1 MKLKYILLTLAAAVV
16 LASCKKEPE
25 TPKLNVDT
33 LSLSFDVEGGAQ
45 TVGLACNKD
54 WTATASES
62 WITVPSSGS
71 KSTMTTSVTITVA
84 RNTGEDRTGTVTFAI
99 EGRSATINI
108 SQKGIIPEDQL
119 PDNAFQES
127 FSSSQGRFTIDEKSN
142 TAGAAIWQF
151 SSDFKCMKATA
162 YVNGTDHA
170 SESWLISPEID
181 LTWRKTIYLNFD
193 HAAQYF
199 NDLQR
204 QALVKVTADD
214 GKTWN
219 DVKVPNY
226 PPNTDWNFINSG
238 DIDLAAYAGKKIKI
252 AFVYISTA
260 QKAGT
265 WEIKNVKVTRIAA
278 KALDNGDTYK
288 SVPKWMELPA
298 VTGDNQFVIHTVLE
312 NGKYYRNFSLSYNKD
327 AHEAEWVAYPLND
340 WYTSGPRSDSWAYD
354 PFIDSAFQPDLSSGY
369 SASGYDR
376 GHQIPSADRA
386 RSLAF
391 NSQTFY
397 YSNITPQNHEFNGG
411 LWAKLEE
418 KVRKW
423 SSSSTKRENSM
434 VYYIDTLYVVTGCI
448 LPASGGKSVTDKAN
462 KVQVIVPDGYFKA
475 LLKYS
480 SSGTTNGGYMAAG
493 IWLENRN
500 YTEANTDM
508 LLKQK
513 MVSIE
518 ELEKK
523 TGLKFF
529 TNLEEKVSATVA
541 KRIKSEK
548 PQDNKFWFN

>member
-1 MKLKYILLTLAAAVV
+1 MKLKYIFLALAAAVV

-45 TVGLACNKD
+45 TVGLACNYD

-71 KSTMTTSVTITVA
+71 KSTMTMSVTITVA

-99 EGRSATINI
+99 EGRSATVNI

-127 FSSSQGRFTIDEKSN
+127 FSSSQGKFTIDEKSN
-142 TAGAAIWQF
+142 TAGTPIWQF
-151 SSDFKCMKATA
+151 DSRYGMKATA

-193 HAAQYF
+193 HAAQF
-199 NDLQR
+199 FSDLQH

-298 VTGDNQFVIHTVLE
+298 VTGDNDFIIHTVLE
-312 NGKYYRNFSLSYNKD
+312 GDKYYRNYAMSYNRT
-327 AHEAEWVAYPLND
+327 AHEAEWVAYPLCD
-340 WYTSGPRSDSWAYD
+340 WYSRNSSGRTDAWGYD
-354 PFIDSAFQPDLSSGY
+354 PFIQVSLQPNLAKSGY
-369 SASGYDR
+369 FYTNGYDR
-376 GHQIPSADRA
+376 GHQIPSADRL
-386 RSLAF
+386 RSAAF
-391 NSQTFY
+391 NQQTFY
-397 YSNITPQNHEFNGG
+397 YSNMTPQNSNFNQG
-411 LWAKLEE
+411 LWEKLEN
-418 KVRKW
+418 KVRVW
-423 SSSSTKRENSM
+423 SQSSSGT
-434 VYYIDTLYVVTGCI
+434 DTLYVVTGCI
-448 LPASGGKSVTDKAN
+448 LPASGGKTVADNDN
-462 KVQVIVPDGYFKA
+462 KVQVVVPEGYFKA
-475 LLKYS
+475 VLRYDIDGS
-480 SSGTTNGGYMAAG
+480 TMDGYMAAG

>member
-1 MKLKYILLTLAAAVV
+1 MKLKYIFLALAAAAV

-45 TVGLACNKD
+45 TVGLACNYD

-71 KSTMTTSVTITVA
+71 KSTMTMSVTITVA

-99 EGRSATINI
+99 EGRLATVNI

-127 FSSSQGRFTIDEKSN
+127 FSSSQGKFTIDEKSN
-142 TAGAAIWQF
+142 TAGTAIWQF
-151 SSDFKCMKATA
+151 DSRYGMKATA

-193 HAAQYF
+193 HAAQF
-199 NDLQR
+199 FSDLQH

-298 VTGDNQFVIHTVLE
+298 VTGDNDFVIHTVLE
-312 NGKYYRNFSLSYNKD
+312 GDKYYRNYAMSYNRT
-327 AHEAEWVAYPLND
+327 AHEAEWVAYPLCD
-340 WYTSGPRSDSWAYD
+340 WYSRNSSGRTDAWGYD
-354 PFIDSAFQPDLSSGY
+354 PFIHVSLQPNLAKSGY
-369 SASGYDR
+369 FYTSGYDR
-376 GHQIPSADRA
+376 GHQIPSADRL
-386 RSLAF
+386 RSAAF
-391 NSQTFY
+391 NQQTFY
-397 YSNITPQNHEFNGG
+397 YSNMTPQNSNFNQG
-411 LWAKLEE
+411 LWEKLEN
-418 KVRKW
+418 KVRVW
-423 SSSSTKRENSM
+423 SQSSSGT
-434 VYYIDTLYVVTGCI
+434 DTLYVVTGCI
-448 LPASGGKSVTDKAN
+448 LPASGGKTVADNDN
-462 KVQVIVPDGYFKA
+462 KVQVVVPDGYFKA
-475 LLKYS
+475 VLRYDIDGS
-480 SSGTTNGGYMAAG
+480 TMDGYMAAG

-500 YTEANTDM
+500 YTEVNTDM

-529 TNLEEKVSATVA
+529 TNLEEKVTATVA
-541 KRIKSEK
+541 KRIKSEN